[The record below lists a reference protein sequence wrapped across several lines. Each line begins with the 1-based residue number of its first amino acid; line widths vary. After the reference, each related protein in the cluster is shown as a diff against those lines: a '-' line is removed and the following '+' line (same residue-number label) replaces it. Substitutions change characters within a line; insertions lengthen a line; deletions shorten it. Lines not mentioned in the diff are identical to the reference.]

1 MPTSRI
7 NGFFDD
13 NAVAIE
19 HLYTFFRNIGA
30 MITLTVPGGMLAF
43 YPEKFSMAYSRV
55 LAGLGE
61 ALILF
66 AGSLSIFAT
75 LHYWRRMEASGTEYR
90 LLFKSI
96 SAAAGFSYP
105 LFAVIAAIE
114 HIGR

>member
-1 MPTSRI
+1 MPVAAI
-7 NGFFDD
+7 NRFFDA
-13 NAVAIE
+13 NAEAIE

-43 YPEKFSMAYSRV
+43 YPEKFSMQHSELMAV
-55 LAGLGE
+55 LGE

-66 AGSLSIFAT
+66 AGSMSVFAT
-75 LHYWRRMEASGTEYR
+75 LHYWRRMEASGTDHR
-90 LLFKSI
+90 VLFKSI